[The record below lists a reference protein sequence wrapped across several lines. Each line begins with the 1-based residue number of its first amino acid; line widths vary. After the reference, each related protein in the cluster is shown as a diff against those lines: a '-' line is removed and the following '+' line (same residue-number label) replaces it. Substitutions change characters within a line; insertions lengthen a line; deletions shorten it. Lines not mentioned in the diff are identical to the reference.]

1 METNELKN
9 LMHQCTG
16 TTQYHK
22 LTWLPLLATDGVKM
36 VTERAGAFWLID
48 VIASYQI
55 RPKIKELA
63 IQFWTLEVK
72 DNKAVLYCVEDHG
85 KPRLIEQEIEYTDFP
100 RGNWNFYVQNGVIM
114 LPQEY

>member
-1 METNELKN
+1 METNELETQ
-9 LMHQCTG
+9 MQQCTG

-22 LTWLPLLATDGVKM
+22 LTLMPLLATDGVKM
-36 VTERAGAFWLID
+36 VADKAGAFWLVD
-48 VIASYQI
+48 AIASYQQ

-72 DNKAVLYCVEDHG
+72 DTKAELYCVQDSG
-85 KPRLIEQEIEYTDFP
+85 RPKIVSQKIEYTDFP
-100 RGNWNFYVQNGVIM
+100 EGSWNFYVQNGVMM